1 MFTDFLYHLRG
12 YGLKV
17 SMMEWLALMR
27 ALTEGFSRSNLT
39 VFYHLSRALLVKKE
53 ADFDTFD
60 RAFATFFSD
69 VADTFDVTE
78 EILEWLQN
86 PELPRELTDE
96 ERASIEALGFEEL
109 LATFK
114 KRLEDQDERHDKG
127 NKWIGTGGTSPFG
140 HGGEN
145 PEGIRMGGGG
155 GGRTA
160 VQIAQSR
167 RFRNLRNDR
176 ILDTRQ
182 IGVALRRL
190 KRLEKDMGP
199 EELDLDRT
207 IDECARNGGDIE
219 LVFGP
224 PKKNKIKLMLLVDVG
239 GSMDPHTML
248 CERLFSAAHRASHFK
263 KFTSRFFHNC
273 VYEKIYTD
281 ISRWKGEATR
291 DALKKVDE
299 TWSVILVG
307 DAWMSPY
314 ELTYSG
320 GAVDYYQD
328 NPDTGLDWLKRIRK
342 RCPKSVWLNPEP
354 KRIWNAPTIRMIR
367 QVFPMF
373 PLTVD
378 GLTDAIDVLRG
389 AKPNKPVAEPI
400 AEQTRA
406 WGNLA

>member
-1 MFTDFLYHLRG
+1 
-12 YGLKV
+12 
-17 SMMEWLALMR
+17 
-27 ALTEGFSRSNLT
+27 
-39 VFYHLSRALLVKKE
+39 
-53 ADFDTFD
+53 
-60 RAFATFFSD
+60 
-69 VADTFDVTE
+69 
-78 EILEWLQN
+78 
-86 PELPRELTDE
+86 
-96 ERASIEALGFEEL
+96 
-109 LATFK
+109 
-114 KRLEDQDERHDKG
+114 
-127 NKWIGTGGTSPFG
+127 
-140 HGGEN
+140 
-145 PEGIRMGGGG
+145 
-155 GGRTA
+155 
-160 VQIAQSR
+160 
-167 RFRNLRNDR
+167 
-176 ILDTRQ
+176 
-182 IGVALRRL
+182 
-190 KRLEKDMGP
+190 MGP

-328 NPDTGLDWLKRIRK
+328 NPTPGWTG
-342 RCPKSVWLNPEP
+342 
-354 KRIWNAPTIRMIR
+354 
-367 QVFPMF
+367 
-373 PLTVD
+373 
-378 GLTDAIDVLRG
+378 
-389 AKPNKPVAEPI
+389 
-400 AEQTRA
+400 
-406 WGNLA
+406 